1 MFLRYKYPLYNPVLI
16 RAILPDLQE
25 ALTGYLGA
33 RGVEFAILVRVLLR
47 ANKKK
52 KKGMLIT
59 PQFLEHPQ
67 SRAPVARLGTRR
79 ILTVVSGFR
88 SGVR

>member
-1 MFLRYKYPLYNPVLI
+1 MFLRYKYPLYNPALI

-47 ANKKK
+47 ANKKEEERHANHSAVPR
-52 KKGMLIT
+52 T
-59 PQFLEHPQ
+59 PAEQ
-67 SRAPVARLGTRR
+67 SPRR
-79 ILTVVSGFR
+79 PAWYS
-88 SGVR
+88 

>member
-1 MFLRYKYPLYNPVLI
+1 MFLRYKYPLYNPALI

-52 KKGMLIT
+52 ERHANHTAVPRT
-59 PQFLEHPQ
+59 PAEQ
-67 SRAPVARLGTRR
+67 SPRR
-79 ILTVVSGFR
+79 PAWYS
-88 SGVR
+88 